1 MWILEMEEQV
11 LKLESGRDKDRLIA
25 FLKTR
30 GLTLDQDIQYAVAIE
45 EEGRIVATGAFS
57 GRVLK
62 CIAVDEAYAGRGLSA
77 RVMNH
82 LIREQYRR
90 GRTRLFI
97 FTKPRN
103 KMIFSELGFHLVA
116 ETPSAV
122 LLENRKDGLSQYLD
136 ELRRA
141 SGDGEEEGKG
151 KGKGKGKGV
160 HEEEVHEEEVHEE
173 EVHEDEVHAVGAVV
187 VNGNPFTLGHRYL
200 IEYAAAR
207 VHKLHVFVVWEDRS
221 VFPQEIRYRLIEE
234 GVKHLSNVVLHL
246 GRDYIISDAT
256 FPSYFLKKDEDA
268 AEVHAELDLTLFS
281 RHIAPHLQIT
291 KRFVGEEPYCKV
303 TRTYNK
309 TMKKLLPAWGIEVE
323 EVPRICSGQEAISA
337 SRVREL
343 IRKDDMNAVK
353 ELVPE
358 TTYRFLQSP
367 EAGEIIRRIRG
378 GIR

>member
-30 GLTLDQDIQYAVAIE
+30 GLTLDNDIQYAVAIE

-77 RVMNH
+77 RIMNH

-90 GRTRLFI
+90 GRSRLFM
-97 FTKPRN
+97 FTKPKN
-103 KMIFSELGFHLVA
+103 KMIFSELGFHIVV
-116 ETPSAV
+116 ETPTAV
-122 LLENRKDGLSQYLD
+122 LLENRKDGLSRYLD
-136 ELRRA
+136 EIGREC
-141 SGDGEEEGKG
+141 GYG
-151 KGKGKGKGV
+151 
-160 HEEEVHEEEVHEE
+160 
-173 EVHEDEVHAVGAVV
+173 DEVHVEEIHNAGAVV
-187 VNGNPFTLGHRYL
+187 LNGNPFTLGHRYL

-207 VHKLHVFVVWEDRS
+207 VQKLHVFVIWEDRS

-234 GVKHLSNVVLHL
+234 GTRHLSNVVLHQ
-246 GRDYIISDAT
+246 GRDYIISAAT
-256 FPSYFLKKDEDA
+256 FPSYFLKKDADA

-281 RHIAPHLQIT
+281 RHIAPHLRIT
-291 KRFVGEEPYCKV
+291 KRFVGEEPSCKV
-303 TRTYNK
+303 TRTYNRV
-309 TMKKLLPAWGIEVE
+309 MKKLLPAWGIEVE
-323 EVPRICSGQEAISA
+323 EVPRICNGQEAISA

-343 IRKDDMNAVK
+343 IRKGDVTAVK

-367 EAGEIIRRIRG
+367 EAGEVIRCIRG
-378 GIR
+378 ELR

>member
-30 GLTLDQDIQYAVAIE
+30 GLTLDKDIQYAVAIE

-122 LLENRKDGLSQYLD
+122 LLENRKVGLSRYLD

-141 SGDGEEEGKG
+141 SGDGEEEG
-151 KGKGKGKGV
+151 
-160 HEEEVHEEEVHEE
+160 
-173 EVHEDEVHAVGAVV
+173 VHEDEVHAVGAVV

-367 EAGEIIRRIRG
+367 EAGEVIRCIRG
-378 GIR
+378 GLR

>member
-1 MWILEMEEQV
+1 MWMLEMEEQV
-11 LKLESGRDKDRLIA
+11 LKLESDRDKDRLIA
-25 FLKTR
+25 FLKSR
-30 GLTLDQDIQYAVAIE
+30 GLTLDKDIQHSVAIE

-97 FTKPRN
+97 FSKPKN
-103 KMIFSELGFHLVA
+103 KMIFSELGFHIVV

-122 LLENRKDGLSQYLD
+122 LLENRKDGLSRYLD
-136 ELRRA
+136 EIGRK
-141 SGDGEEEGKG
+141 SGDGEEVVGEGG
-151 KGKGKGKGV
+151 
-160 HEEEVHEEEVHEE
+160 
-173 EVHEDEVHAVGAVV
+173 DTVGAVI

-207 VHKLHVFVVWEDRS
+207 VQKLHVFVVWEDRS
-221 VFPQEIRYRLIEE
+221 VFPQEIRYRLIGE
-234 GVKHLSNVVLHL
+234 GVKHLSNVVLHQ

-281 RHIAPHLQIT
+281 RHIAPHLHIT
-291 KRFVGEEPYCKV
+291 KRFVGKEPSCKV
-303 TRTYNK
+303 TRTYNR
-309 TMKKLLPAWGIEVE
+309 TMKKLLPAWGIDVE
-323 EVPRICSGQEAISA
+323 EIPRICSGQEAISA

-367 EAGEIIRRIRG
+367 EAGEVIRCIRG
-378 GIR
+378 GLR